1 MKIRNTFSATVMIAI
16 ALFLQG
22 CNYALLSPEGPVGE
36 QIRNT
41 LLITVGAMLLVV
53 IPTIFMIVYFAHR
66 YSRKHA
72 DVEKTYAPDW
82 DHSTVVES
90 IAWGVPIAIIAVL
103 ATITYIATHKLD
115 PRRRLSEAQ
124 PMVIDVVSLNWK
136 WLFLYP
142 DEKIATVNELAIPID
157 QPIEF
162 HITSDSTMN
171 SFFIPRLGSQI
182 YAMSGMENRLNLMAT
197 SAGVYQG
204 MSANY
209 SGFGFAGM
217 KFKAHALSRADYR
230 KWVAKVRDTGVP
242 LTDAVFSELQK
253 DSRFDP
259 VAYYSEADPGLYG
272 KIIHQF
278 TGVTQND

>member
-1 MKIRNTFSATVMIAI
+1 MKFRTPLYPPVLVLI
-16 ALFLQG
+16 ALLLQG
-22 CNYALLSPEGPVGE
+22 CDYALLSPQGPVGE
-36 QIRNT
+36 QIRKT
-41 LLITVGAMLLVV
+41 LLITAGAMLLVV
-53 IPTIFMIVYFAHR
+53 IPTLFMIVYFARR
-66 YSRKHA
+66 YSSKHA

-82 DHSTVVES
+82 DHSGKIEA
-90 IAWGVPIAIIAVL
+90 IAWGVPIVIIAVL
-103 ATITYIATHKLD
+103 ATITYIATHELD
-115 PRRRLSEAQ
+115 PRRRLSETQ
-124 PMVIDVVSLNWK
+124 PMVIDVVSMNWK

-142 DEKIATVNELAIPID
+142 DEKVATVNELAIPVD

-217 KFKAHALSRADYR
+217 KFKVHALSRNDYR
-230 KWVAKVRDTGVP
+230 EWVANVRSAGVP
-242 LTDAVFSELQK
+242 LTDAVFSALQK
-253 DSRFDP
+253 DSRFHP
-259 VAYYSEADPGLYG
+259 VTYYSEADPGLYG
-272 KIIHQF
+272 KIIHKF
-278 TGVTQND
+278 TGVTRND

>member
-1 MKIRNTFSATVMIAI
+1 MKVKARFFPPTMVFI

-22 CNYALLSPEGPVGE
+22 CDYALLSPKGPVGE
-36 QIRNT
+36 QIRTT
-41 LLITVGAMLLVV
+41 LLITCGAMLLVV
-53 IPTIFMIVYFAHR
+53 IPTLFMIVYFAR
-66 YSRKHA
+66 KYSSKRP
-72 DVEKTYAPDW
+72 DVEKTYAPEW
-82 DHSTVVES
+82 DHSGKIELF
-90 IAWGVPIAIIAVL
+90 AWGVPIMIIAVL
-103 ATITYIATHKLD
+103 ATITYIATHRLD

-124 PMVIDVVSLNWK
+124 PMVIDVVAMNWK

-142 DEKIATVNELAIPID
+142 EEKIATVNELAIPVK

-182 YAMSGMENRLNLMAT
+182 YAMSGMENRLNLMADNV
-197 SAGVYQG
+197 GVYQG
-204 MSANY
+204 LSANY

-217 KFKAHALSRADYR
+217 KFKTHALSHDDYR
-230 KWVAKVRDTGVP
+230 KWVAKVRREGTP
-242 LTDAVFSELQK
+242 LTDTVFGALQK
-253 DSRFDP
+253 DSRFHP
-259 VAYYSEADPGLYG
+259 VTYYSKADPGLYG